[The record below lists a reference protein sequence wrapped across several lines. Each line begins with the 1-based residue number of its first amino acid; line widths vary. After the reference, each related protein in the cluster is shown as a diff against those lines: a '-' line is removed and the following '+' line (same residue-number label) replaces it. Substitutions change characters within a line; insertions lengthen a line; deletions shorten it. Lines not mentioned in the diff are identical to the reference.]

1 MVIKHLRRGGMQIA
15 VGMAIAGLM
24 VSGPVQAIAIDQ
36 DAAAEAWPQ
45 PADDGLQ
52 SVAELVAELVDPPA
66 IAVDESFRHIADG
79 EASYYGRELAG
90 NRTANGERFNPHA
103 LTAAHRTLPMGTR
116 LRVTN
121 KSNGRSVI
129 VRIND
134 RGPFVRGRIIDISLA
149 AARQIQMVGA
159 GKAMVRLEQLV

>member
-1 MVIKHLRRGGMQIA
+1 MIIKRLRWSGTQFAMGVA
-15 VGMAIAGLM
+15 VAGLM

-36 DAAAEAWPQ
+36 HQATPTWSEPTEDR
-45 PADDGLQ
+45 LQ
-52 SVAELVAELVDPPA
+52 DVAELVYDLVDPPL
-66 IAVDESFRHIADG
+66 VVSDDLYRHIADG

-90 NRTANGERFNPHA
+90 NRTASGERFNPQA
-103 LTAAHRTLPMGTR
+103 MTAAHRTLPMGTK

-121 KSNGRSVI
+121 KSNGRSVV

-134 RGPFVRGRIIDISLA
+134 RGPFIRGRIIDISLA
-149 AARQIQMVGA
+149 AAREIQMVGA